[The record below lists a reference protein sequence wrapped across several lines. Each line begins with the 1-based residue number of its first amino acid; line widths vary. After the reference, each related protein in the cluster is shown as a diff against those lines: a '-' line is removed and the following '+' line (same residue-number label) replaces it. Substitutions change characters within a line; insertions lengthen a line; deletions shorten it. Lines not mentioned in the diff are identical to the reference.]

1 MTLVAQNISYTLPA
15 GRTLF
20 QNVNFNILRGKVTGL
35 VADNGTGKSVLLKI
49 FAGNLEPTTGNV
61 ERQGIIHYLPQHYGQ
76 FAHKTISEALGI
88 SDKIFALQKITEG
101 STETA
106 FFETLADDWEIEE
119 KAQRALAKWNI
130 NYSLETDFS
139 RLSGGEKTKTL
150 LASIELI
157 KPDIVLMDE
166 PTNHLDV
173 HSREILYNWVKQTNT
188 GLCMVSHDRALLN
201 FCDTIA
207 ELTPNGINSYGGNY
221 DFYEEQKEQQQL
233 ALNQKIEHE
242 SKTLNLQHKKQREI
256 AANKQKASSRGEK
269 KHQNKGTDKLTVNA
283 LKQSSEK
290 TMSTI
295 KQRQTKKLDSAQESI
310 TQLKAKKQAENLMKT
325 DFQSSNLHKGKLLFE
340 ASNMNFTFNRQKNVF
355 EKDQSFNIYSGD
367 RIALEGGNGSGKS
380 TLIKLLTQQ
389 LKPTKGTVSTHVKD
403 WVMIDQ
409 EYTMLDRALSVYE
422 QAESFNENA
431 LPEHELKI
439 RLNRFLF
446 GAESWD
452 KKCIALSG
460 GEMLRICLCCIMI
473 KNQSP
478 DLIILDEPTNNLDI
492 KNMKVLTDTMSE
504 YEGTLIVISH
514 DQWFKSEMQLNK
526 VIAL

>member
-20 QNVNFNILRGKVTGL
+20 QNVNLSILRGKVTGL

-49 FAGNLEPTTGNV
+49 FAGSLTSTTGNV
-61 ERQGIIHYLPQHYGQ
+61 DRQGIIHYLPQHYGQ
-76 FAHKTISEALGI
+76 FAHKTIAEALGI
-88 SDKIFALQKITEG
+88 SEKLYALQKITGG
-101 STETA
+101 SAETE

-119 KAQRALAKWNI
+119 KAQRALAKWDI
-130 NYSLETDFS
+130 KYPLETDFS

-157 KPDIVLMDE
+157 NPDIVLMDE
-166 PTNHLDV
+166 PTNHLDA

-201 FCDTIA
+201 LCDNIA
-207 ELTPNGINSYGGNY
+207 ELTQTGIINYGGNY
-221 DFYEEQKEQQQL
+221 DFYAVQKEQQQL

-242 SKTLNLQHKKQREI
+242 SKTLNLLQKKQREI

-295 KQRQTKKLDSAQESI
+295 NQRQTKKLDAAQENIS
-310 TQLKAKKQAENLMKT
+310 QLKAKKQAENLMKT
-325 DFQSSNLHKGKLLFE
+325 DFQSSNLHRGKLLFE
-340 ASNMNFTFNRQKNVF
+340 ASNVNFTYHGEQDVF
-355 EKDQSFNIYSGD
+355 SENQVFSVYSGD
-367 RIALEGGNGSGKS
+367 RIALVGSNGSGKS

-409 EYTMLDRALSVYE
+409 EYSMLDRALSVYE

-446 GAESWD
+446 DAESWD
-452 KKCIALSG
+452 KQCVTLSG
-460 GEMLRICLCCIMI
+460 GEMLKLCLCCIMI

-492 KNMKVLTDTMSE
+492 KNMKVLTDTMSV

-514 DQWFKSEMQLNK
+514 DQWFKSEMKLNK